1 MISKQFFKSS
11 LIYSLVG
18 ALPYTT
24 GVILIPF
31 FASQLTPAQFG
42 VNALYLT
49 FMYFV
54 QVIATF
60 GMDTYLGINYFEHKD
75 NKQKLNEFVGTV
87 LITMTVVGTVVGVL
101 LLIGGSS
108 IFSIV
113 FQDDDTMQF
122 FPFGLITVF
131 SAIFNGYYK
140 SYSSLLIN
148 QQRPVRFFWLNISN
162 FILTLGASLVILYSY
177 PYTLYGPI
185 VGRLVPAV
193 TSCGISVFLILS
205 EFGFQYSKK
214 FIRGMASFCA
224 PLVVYAIMVW
234 IVNYIDRYIIKYF
247 LVDPTFVGIFDFA
260 VKITLGIDLVQ
271 VGLANTIH
279 PKVYTIWKDLNIRES
294 TQEVNRY
301 YNGLTAITLLIIPL
315 VVIAVPL
322 LVPIVITKPIYF
334 QSFAF
339 LSILCIGF
347 ATRPWF
353 YLFLAPL
360 FYFKQ
365 TKVLPKVF
373 FFSAIFQ
380 VLVSSFLVYRFGLM
394 GAVWANFL
402 VKPVQAFLLWL
413 ESRKIFT
420 FRLNL
425 WKIFYLPLI
434 FIGVVVT
441 SELFTNNENRIW
453 FAAGQFL
460 LSLGLVWFT
469 YRNELSLLIFKRKE
483 AG

>member
-1 MISKQFFKSS
+1 
-11 LIYSLVG
+11 
-18 ALPYTT
+18 
-24 GVILIPF
+24 
-31 FASQLTPAQFG
+31 
-42 VNALYLT
+42 
-49 FMYFV
+49 
-54 QVIATF
+54 
-60 GMDTYLGINYFEHKD
+60 
-75 NKQKLNEFVGTV
+75 
-87 LITMTVVGTVVGVL
+87 
-101 LLIGGSS
+101 
-108 IFSIV
+108 
-113 FQDDDTMQF
+113 
-122 FPFGLITVF
+122 
-131 SAIFNGYYK
+131 
-140 SYSSLLIN
+140 
-148 QQRPVRFFWLNISN
+148 
-162 FILTLGASLVILYSY
+162 
-177 PYTLYGPI
+177 
-185 VGRLVPAV
+185 
-193 TSCGISVFLILS
+193 
-205 EFGFQYSKK
+205 
-214 FIRGMASFCA
+214 MASFCA

>member
-1 MISKQFFKSS
+1 MISRQFFKSS
-11 LIYSLVG
+11 MIYSLVG

-60 GMDTYLGINYFEHKD
+60 GMDTYLGINYFEFKD
-75 NKQKLNEFVGTV
+75 DRQKLREFVGTI
-87 LITMTVVGTVVGVL
+87 LMTLTVIGTTVAAL
-101 LLIGGSS
+101 LLVAGSG
-108 IFSIV
+108 IFRLV
-113 FQDDDTMQF
+113 FGDDALLQF
-122 FPFGLITVF
+122 YPFGLITVF
-131 SAIFNGYYK
+131 TAVFNGYFK

-162 FILTLGASLVILYSY
+162 FVLTLGASITILYSF
-177 PYTLYGPI
+177 PFTLYGPI
-185 VGRLVPAV
+185 VGRLIPALI
-193 TSCGISVFLILS
+193 SCGISVFLILA
-205 EFGFQYSKK
+205 EFGFRHNRK
-214 FIRGMASFCA
+214 FLRGMVSFCA
-224 PLVVYAIMVW
+224 PLVVYALMVW
-234 IVNYIDRYIIKYF
+234 VVNYIDRYLIKYF
-247 LVDPTFVGIFDFA
+247 LVDPAFVGIFDFA

-279 PKVYTIWKDLNIRES
+279 PKVYNIWKDQKIRES
-294 TQEVNRY
+294 TTEVNRY
-301 YNGLTAITLLIIPL
+301 YNALTAITLIIIPI

-322 LVPIVITKPIYF
+322 LVPFFIKKTIYY

-339 LSILCIGF
+339 LSILCLGF
-347 ATRPWF
+347 ATRPSF

-360 FYFKQ
+360 FYFKH

-373 FFSAIFQ
+373 FFSALFQ
-380 VLVSSFLVYRFGLM
+380 VAVSSLLIYRFGLM

-402 VKPVQAFLLWL
+402 VKPVQAFFLWI

-420 FRLNL
+420 FRLNP

-434 FIGVVVT
+434 FIAVGIG
-441 SELFTNNENRIW
+441 SEIFATDQNRIW
-453 FAAGQFL
+453 LAAGQL
-460 LSLGLVWFT
+460 LLALGLVWFT
-469 YRNELSLLIFKRKE
+469 YRNELLTLLPWRNTR
-483 AG
+483 